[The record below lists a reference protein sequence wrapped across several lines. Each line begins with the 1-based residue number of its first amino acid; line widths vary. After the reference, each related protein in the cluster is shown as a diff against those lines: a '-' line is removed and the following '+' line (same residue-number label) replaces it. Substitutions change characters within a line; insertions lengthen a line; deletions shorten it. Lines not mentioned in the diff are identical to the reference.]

1 MGEADTRAM
10 PMREEHILNGLE
22 QEVSGLHEQEL
33 DCSINWP
40 QLLHGRGSLIH
51 SERKSNTAHVDP

>member
-1 MGEADTRAM
+1 MGEADTRGM

-33 DCSINWP
+33 DCSNNWP
-40 QLLHGRGSLIH
+40 LLLHGRGSLIH
-51 SERKSNTAHVDP
+51 FITERKPTLPM